1 MASQQNETFSAST
14 DITDA
19 DVISGRD
26 KLACSHPGN
35 RVFRSL
41 VIAHG
46 PAYQAANFR
55 KQKARIVNMIIDTI
69 RNSGGRFMSLEG
81 SAASSVCWVEMN
93 QATTYQKVAHALRSS
108 KPADQRSR
116 PVTLGSA
123 SWSPS
128 ASASSA
134 RVHGCGHGSTTQ
146 GLGLK
151 RRASDSFD
159 EIILQRIKSCDQF
172 DDDLSTL
179 ADDDT
184 DSLAPP
190 VHAEASHFDPATL
203 LPCDISDL
211 LVKEHLQANI
221 IIDDD
226 VTATLL
232 SELYDDESSQ
242 STFYTMEGERAEF
255 RPLFQTVLK

>member
-1 MASQQNETFSAST
+1 MSARHHDKYSAST

-26 KLACSHPGN
+26 KLAFTHPGN

-55 KQKARIVNMIIDTI
+55 KQKSRIVNTIIETI
-69 RNSGGRFMSLEG
+69 HNSGGRFMSLEG
-81 SAASSVCWVEMN
+81 SGAGSIGWVEMN

-108 KPADQRSR
+108 KPADQRAR
-116 PVTLGSA
+116 PVPISSS

-128 ASASSA
+128 PFASSPKA
-134 RVHGCGHGSTTQ
+134 QAPGRGATPRGPGV
-146 GLGLK
+146 K

-179 ADDDT
+179 ADDET
-184 DSLAPP
+184 DSVSPP
-190 VHAEASHFDPATL
+190 DRVESIHIDPATL
-203 LPCDISDL
+203 LPCDITDL
-211 LVKEHLQANI
+211 LVKEHLRANI
-221 IIDDD
+221 IIDDH
-226 VTATLL
+226 VIATLL
-232 SELYDDESSQ
+232 NELYDDESSQ

-255 RPLFQTVLK
+255 

>member
-1 MASQQNETFSAST
+1 MATQHHETHSAST

-26 KLACSHPGN
+26 KLAFTHPGN
-35 RVFRSL
+35 RFFRSL

-55 KQKARIVNMIIDTI
+55 KQKARIVNTIIETI
-69 RNSGGRFMSLEG
+69 HNSGGRFMSLEG
-81 SAASSVCWVEMN
+81 SGAGSISWVEMN

-108 KPADQRSR
+108 KPVDQRAR
-116 PVTLGSA
+116 PVPISSA

-128 ASASSA
+128 PSASLPTVQA
-134 RVHGCGHGSTTQ
+134 HRHGAPPR
-146 GLGLK
+146 GLGAK

-179 ADDDT
+179 ADDET

-190 VHAEASHFDPATL
+190 DRTESMHIDPATL
-203 LPCDISDL
+203 FPCDITDL
-211 LVKEHLQANI
+211 LVKEHLRANI
-221 IIDDD
+221 IIDDH
-226 VTATLL
+226 VIATLL
-232 SELYDDESSQ
+232 NELYDDESSQ

-255 RPLFQTVLK
+255 

>member
-1 MASQQNETFSAST
+1 MATQHHDTHSAST
-14 DITDA
+14 DIADA

-26 KLACSHPGN
+26 KLAFTHPGN

-46 PAYQAANFR
+46 HAYQAANFR
-55 KQKARIVNMIIDTI
+55 KQKARIVNTIIDVI
-69 RNSGGRFMSLEG
+69 HNSGGRFLSLEG
-81 SAASSVCWVEMN
+81 SGAGSIGWVEMN

-116 PVTLGSA
+116 PVNLSSA

-128 ASASSA
+128 PSASSTA
-134 RVHGCGHGSTTQ
+134 IRTPGYGATPQ
-146 GLGLK
+146 GLGVK

-179 ADDDT
+179 ADDET
-184 DSLAPP
+184 DSVASP
-190 VHAEASHFDPATL
+190 VPSEAIRFDTATF
-203 LPCDISDL
+203 LPCDITDL
-211 LVKEHLQANI
+211 LVKEHLRANI

-226 VTATLL
+226 VIATLL

-255 RPLFQTVLK
+255 